1 MYRFWEVSDEE
12 NRYGPSWN
20 WQSKRGDNQQMIIQ
34 INIIRRRKFMLAADS
49 RNYFVKEAMDD
60 SISFW
65 KRVNENNRK
74 RQDCYGQRIV
84 VGDWIVYK
92 GTEKIFEC

>member
-12 NRYGPSWN
+12 NRYDPSWN

-49 RNYFVKEAMDD
+49 RNY
-60 SISFW
+60 S
-65 KRVNENNRK
+65 VNES
-74 RQDCYGQRIV
+74 V
-84 VGDWIVYK
+84 VIWK
-92 GTEKIFEC
+92 NTENGLMGGGRGG